1 MTKYL
6 KLISAMLVLPL
17 VGCDLG
23 YIEPIYNLTSC
34 PIQIASS
41 LSDMPEV
48 RGPNPILPGSA
59 VSTFGKK
66 PTTYE
71 QIIVTDSK
79 HVEHRYDKDALA
91 TLRPSSPTLDR
102 WGYTNGGLTFLSRN
116 PERAKLDQLAKQP
129 CDAGQ
134 PVPH

>member
-6 KLISAMLVLPL
+6 KLISAVLVLPL

-34 PIQIASS
+34 PIQLTSS
-41 LSDMPEV
+41 LSDMSEA
-48 RGPNPILPGSA
+48 RGPYPILPGGAASE
-59 VSTFGKK
+59 FGKK
-66 PTTYE
+66 PAVYA

-102 WGYTNGGLTFLSRN
+102 WGYTNEGLAFLSRN
-116 PERAKLDQLAKQP
+116 PERAKLDQFAKQP